1 MAEYK
6 RSIFTFLDVLGFGS
20 LVERETDSEKIA
32 SILSLLK
39 ESAEPD
45 PDTAE
50 MFEIDFLTFSDSTI
64 RSLHINQ

>member
-20 LVERETDSEKIA
+20 LVERETDPEKIA

-50 MFEIDFLTFSDSTI
+50 MFEIDFLTFSE
-64 RSLHINQ
+64 